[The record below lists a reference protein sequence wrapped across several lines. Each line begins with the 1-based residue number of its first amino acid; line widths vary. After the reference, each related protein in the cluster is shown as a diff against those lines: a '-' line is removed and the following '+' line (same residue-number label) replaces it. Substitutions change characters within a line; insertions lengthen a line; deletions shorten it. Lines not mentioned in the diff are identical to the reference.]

1 MTVTERKER
10 QRALREQLFLDK
22 AAELIAT
29 DGILQL
35 QMAPLAKACDYAT
48 GTLYQHFSSKE
59 DLLVA
64 LVGRNSCHQLRFFQG
79 ITDLSISSREKMI
92 AICVAENINQQ
103 HNPSHAG
110 LEQYVFT
117 EVVWQ
122 NASLARRQ
130 AILDNS
136 KPLADLVSGIVQQAI
151 DNAEL
156 PAHNCDAFALS
167 VAPWALCVGSNAL
180 EQTEGLLEAFGGN
193 KDPLQRYRHLHMLLN
208 GMQWQ
213 PLMDLSDRVLLA
225 NQIKR
230 LEALLTPWFSR
241 CTAA

>member
-1 MTVTERKER
+1 MTVNERKER

-22 AAELIAT
+22 AAELIAKE
-29 DGILQL
+29 GILQL

-79 ITDLSISSREKMI
+79 IVALEINSREKML
-92 AICVAENINQQ
+92 ALSVAAKMNQQ
-103 HNPSHAG
+103 HYPSHAG
-110 LEQYVFT
+110 LEQYAFT
-117 EVVWQ
+117 EAVWQ
-122 NASLARRQ
+122 NASATRRQ
-130 AILDNS
+130 AILANC

-151 DNAEL
+151 NDNEL
-156 PAHNCDAFALS
+156 PNQNCDAFSLS
-167 VAPWALCVGSNAL
+167 VAPWALCIGSHAL

-193 KDPLQRYRHLHMLLN
+193 KDPLLRYRHLHMLLN

-213 PLMDLSDRVLLA
+213 PLMDLNNEALIAS
-225 NQIKR
+225 QIKR
-230 LEALLTPWFSR
+230 LESLLQPWFQH
-241 CTAA
+241 CHAE

>member
-10 QRALREQLFLDK
+10 QRAQREQLFLDK
-22 AAELIAT
+22 AAELIAR

-79 ITDLSISSREKMI
+79 IAALDISNREKML
-92 AICVAENINQQ
+92 ALCLAEEMNQQ
-103 HNPSHAG
+103 YYPSHAG

-122 NASLARRQ
+122 NASAARRE
-130 AILDNS
+130 AILANS

-156 PAHNCDAFALS
+156 PAHNCDAFDLS
-167 VAPWALCVGSNAL
+167 VAPWALCVGTNSL
-180 EQTEGLLEAFGGN
+180 HQTEGLLEAFGGN

-213 PLMDLSDRVLLA
+213 PLMDLRDRKAMAQQIASIETLL
-225 NQIKR
+225 R
-230 LEALLTPWFSR
+230 PWFTS
-241 CTAA
+241 CNAE

>member
-79 ITDLSISSREKMI
+79 IAALPISHREKMV
-92 AICVAENINQQ
+92 AISVAANMHQQ

-117 EVVWQ
+117 EVVWK
-122 NASLARRQ
+122 NASIARRQ
-130 AILDNS
+130 AILANS

-151 DNAEL
+151 DATEL
-156 PAHNCDAFALS
+156 PAHNCDAFDLS
-167 VAPWALCVGSNAL
+167 VAPWALCVGNNTL

-213 PLMDLSDRVLLA
+213 PLIDLSNRALMA
-225 NQIKR
+225 EQINR
-230 LEALLTPWFSR
+230 LESLLQPWFTS
-241 CTAA
+241 CNAD